1 MQKIKLMPDYWE
13 SEVEKMAKL
22 METKLGNVEISED
35 VIATISG
42 AAAIECYG
50 LVGMASRKISD
61 GVSGLLKREN
71 LSKGVSVTLQEEDL
85 IIDLNIIVGYG
96 IKISEVA
103 SNVMDRVRYTVETM
117 TGLKVAEVNVNVQGV
132 RFLE

>member
-1 MQKIKLMPDYWE
+1 MGN
-13 SEVEKMAKL
+13 L
-22 METKLGNVEISED
+22 METKLGKVDISEE
-35 VIATISG
+35 VIATIAG

-50 LVGMASRKISD
+50 LVGMASRKITD
-61 GVSGLLKREN
+61 GVADLLKKEN
-71 LSKGVSVTLQEEDL
+71 LSKGVIVTFNEDIL

-96 IKISEVA
+96 TKISEVA
-103 SNVMDRVRYTVETM
+103 TNVMDRVRYTVETM

>member
-1 MQKIKLMPDYWE
+1 MG
-13 SEVEKMAKL
+13 KL
-22 METKLGNVEISED
+22 METKLGTIDISED
-35 VIATISG
+35 VIATIAG

-71 LSKGVSVTLQEEDL
+71 LSKGVVVTFRDEAV

-96 IKISEVA
+96 TKISEVA
-103 SNVMDRVRYTVETM
+103 ANVMDRVRYTVQTM
-117 TGLKVAEVNVNVQGV
+117 TGLNVAEVNVNVQGV

>member
-1 MQKIKLMPDYWE
+1 MG
-13 SEVEKMAKL
+13 KL
-22 METKLGNVEISED
+22 METKLGKIDISEE
-35 VIATISG
+35 VIATIAGS
-42 AAAIECYG
+42 AAIECYG

-71 LSKGVSVTLQEEDL
+71 LSKGVTVTFRDEQVVS
-85 IIDLNIIVGYG
+85 DLNIIVGYCT
-96 IKISEVA
+96 KISEVA

>member
-1 MQKIKLMPDYWE
+1 MQKIKLMLDYRE